1 MNKERKPNGK
11 RSCDGVCVRCGM
23 VCEHTCGIRYQKF
36 YNSFS
41 NPIHL
46 ITWYET
52 RHATHNTPEPSQPT
66 TNDVRFRISFLYL
79 VFVCVSSRG
88 KNELQEKPTKCAKCK
103 SRDDDGEGIRVATV
117 A

>member
-52 RHATHNTPEPSQPT
+52 RHATHNTPEPSCQRPT
-66 TNDVRFRISFLYL
+66 TFVSEFLFYIWFL
-79 VFVCVSSRG
+79 FVFQA
-88 KNELQEKPTKCAKCK
+88 ELQEKPTKCAKCK